1 VRVECESC
9 RELVVASLVVEAGA
23 LRASCPA
30 CGHVSHAALAT
41 PAAAVDAPLCPKCGA
56 VQRSDAASC
65 ATCGLAAAR
74 REAYSDARDAAVP
87 DAVRAAWDH
96 AVEAWAESARH
107 DELLRVVA
115 AHSGYAWA
123 AGRYRTRTGDPIA
136 TRQLARLRRAAE
148 ATMLA
153 SATAR
158 PDAAARPYRAA
169 IGVLAILIAVI
180 AVGVVYA
187 MIRQPDASA
196 GGAAAAPTSVPAR
209 PVQPLTPGHPVSPST
224 IR

>member
-1 VRVECESC
+1 MRVECESC
-9 RELVVASLVVEAGA
+9 RELVAASLAVEAGA
-23 LRASCPA
+23 VRASCPA
-30 CGHVSHAALAT
+30 CGHVTRAALET

-56 VQRSDAASC
+56 VRRPDAASC

-74 REAYSDARDAAVP
+74 MQAYSDARDAAVP
-87 DAVRAAWDH
+87 DAMLAAWDH
-96 AVEAWAESARH
+96 AVGAWSEQARH
-107 DELLRVVA
+107 DALLRVVA
-115 AHSGYAWA
+115 AHNGYAWA

-136 TRQLARLRRAAE
+136 VRQLDRLRRAAE

-153 SATAR
+153 SATVR
-158 PDAAARPYRAA
+158 PDTAARPYRAA
-169 IGVLAILIAVI
+169 IGVLAILIVVI

-187 MIRQPDASA
+187 MIRQP
-196 GGAAAAPTSVPAR
+196 GATAAVPTSVPAT

>member
-9 RELVVASLVVEAGA
+9 RELVAASLAVEAGA
-23 LRASCPA
+23 VRASCPA
-30 CGHVSHAALAT
+30 CGHITRAALEA
-41 PAAAVDAPLCPKCGA
+41 PAAVADAPLCPKCGA
-56 VQRSDAASC
+56 VRRPDAASC
-65 ATCGLAAAR
+65 VTCGLTVAR
-74 REAYSDARDAAVP
+74 MQAYSDASDAAVS

-96 AVEAWAESARH
+96 AVEAWSESARH

-115 AHSGYAWA
+115 AHNGYAWA

-136 TRQLARLRRAAE
+136 ARQLDRLRRAAE
-148 ATMLA
+148 ATLLA
-153 SATAR
+153 SATVR

-169 IGVLAILIAVI
+169 IGVLAILIVVI

-187 MIRQPDASA
+187 MIREP
-196 GGAAAAPTSVPAR
+196 GATTAAPTRVPAT

-224 IR
+224 IK